1 MTTISPKPEQNN
13 GELNPEPLKR
23 PLGLSL
29 LTFLFFYSFGFSAWF
44 FIADRDV
51 SIFQGVYPGVSSP
64 VPVYYMLFAAA
75 ALSLGACIGL
85 WLGRPWGWFTG
96 VVMYF
101 VDLVR
106 HCNDLLTTLQGINA
120 PTPSQAESSPVAGAA
135 IPLIVQLLVVVYLF
149 KDNVFVYL
157 RMGRFTK
164 VNAFN
169 YALLGVLGLYGVG
182 ILLEAIF

>member
-1 MTTISPKPEQNN
+1 
-13 GELNPEPLKR
+13 
-23 PLGLSL
+23 LSL
-29 LTFLFFYSFGFSAWF
+29 LAFLFFYSFGFSAWF

-64 VPVYYMLFAAA
+64 VPVYYILVAVA

-85 WLGRPWGWFTG
+85 WLGHPWGWYTG

-106 HCNDLLTTLQGINA
+106 HGSDLLTTLQGVNA
-120 PTPSQAESSPVAGAA
+120 PAPSQAESATIAGAA

-149 KDNVFVYL
+149 KDNVFAYL
-157 RMGRFTK
+157 RMERFTK
-164 VNAFN
+164 FNAFN
-169 YALLGVLGLYGVG
+169 YALLGVLGFYGIG
-182 ILLEAIF
+182 ILLELIF